1 MPTGFFTPAA
11 CMEKIIC
18 QNSLLPN
25 LLFIKTLLHFMLH
38 SLIKLMQHYKT
49 TKQTT
54 DVSFTVNFNED
65 MTA

>member
-1 MPTGFFTPAA
+1 
-11 CMEKIIC
+11 
-18 QNSLLPN
+18 
-25 LLFIKTLLHFMLH
+25 MLH

>member
-18 QNSLLPN
+18 QNSLLPHSSK
-25 LLFIKTLLHFMLH
+25 FIAYKNFVAFHLMFH

-49 TKQTT
+49 TK
-54 DVSFTVNFNED
+54 
-65 MTA
+65 